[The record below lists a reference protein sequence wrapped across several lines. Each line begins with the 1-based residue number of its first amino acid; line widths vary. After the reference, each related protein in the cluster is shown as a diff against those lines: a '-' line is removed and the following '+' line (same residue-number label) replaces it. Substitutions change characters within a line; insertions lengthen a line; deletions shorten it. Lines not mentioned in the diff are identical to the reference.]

1 MKGLD
6 EMIEEFKNSE
16 ESKALDKVN
25 EATKKLLSRKEVMNA
40 MAEVTAE
47 AIEASFEE
55 KNKSVAMIRASLE
68 GYRLIEK
75 LFREEEPAEN
85 PDAEKPVEEPDA
97 EKPELSALE
106 ELIFERAHLATVR
119 CKEVCSDIR
128 DIRYGRLLESHELIK
143 DAGLQKEYD
152 AWKEEHGY
160 EKT

>member
-1 MKGLD
+1 MGLD
-6 EMIEEFKNSE
+6 EIIEEFKDSE

-55 KNKSVAMIRASLE
+55 KNKSVAMIRAGLE

-75 LFREEEPAEN
+75 LFHEEPAE
-85 PDAEKPVEEPDA
+85 KL
-97 EKPELSALE
+97 KLSALE
-106 ELIFERAHLATVR
+106 ELLFEKAHLATVR

-143 DAGLQKEYD
+143 DAGLQEEYD

-160 EKT
+160 E

>member
-6 EMIEEFKNSE
+6 EIIEEFKNSE

-25 EATKKLLSRKEVMNA
+25 EATKKLLSRKEVMEA
-40 MAEVTAE
+40 MAEAVAE
-47 AIEASFEE
+47 TIAACFEE
-55 KNKSVAMIRASLE
+55 KNKEIATIRASLE

-75 LFREEEPAEN
+75 LFHEEPDAEK

-106 ELIFERAHLATVR
+106 ELLFEQAHLAR
-119 CKEVCSDIR
+119 EKCKEVCSDIR
-128 DIRYGRLLESHELIK
+128 YGRLLETHDLIRN
-143 DAGLQKEYD
+143 AGLQEEYD

-160 EKT
+160 A

>member
-1 MKGLD
+1 MRLD
-6 EMIEEFKNSE
+6 EIIDEFSNSE

-25 EATKKLLSRKEVMNA
+25 EATKKLLSRKEVMDA
-40 MAEVTAE
+40 MAEVTAGT
-47 AIEASFEE
+47 IEACFEE
-55 KNKSVAMIRASLE
+55 KNKGIATIRAGLE

-106 ELIFERAHLATVR
+106 ELLFEQAHLATVK

-128 DIRYGRLLESHELIK
+128 YGRFLESHDLIRN
-143 DAGLQKEYD
+143 AGLQEEYD

>member
-40 MAEVTAE
+40 MAKVTAE

-68 GYRLIEK
+68 GYRMIEK
-75 LFREEEPAEN
+75 LFHEETAEK
-85 PDAEKPVEEPDA
+85 PDAEKPD
-97 EKPELSALE
+97 EKPKLSALE
-106 ELIFERAHLATVR
+106 ELLFEKAHLATVR

>member
-1 MKGLD
+1 
-6 EMIEEFKNSE
+6 
-16 ESKALDKVN
+16 
-25 EATKKLLSRKEVMNA
+25 MNA

-55 KNKSVAMIRASLE
+55 KNKSMAMIRASLE

-75 LFREEEPAEN
+75 LFHEEPAE
-85 PDAEKPVEEPDA
+85 KP
-97 EKPELSALE
+97 KLSALE
-106 ELIFERAHLATVR
+106 ELLFEKAHLATVR

-143 DAGLQKEYD
+143 DAGLQEEYD

-160 EKT
+160 A

>member
-6 EMIEEFKNSE
+6 EIIEEFKNSE

-25 EATKKLLSRKEVMNA
+25 EATKKLLSRKEVMDA

-75 LFREEEPAEN
+75 LFREEEPAE
-85 PDAEKPVEEPDA
+85 
-97 EKPELSALE
+97 KPELSALE
-106 ELIFERAHLATVR
+106 ELLFEQAHLAR
-119 CKEVCSDIR
+119 EKCKEVCSDIR
-128 DIRYGRLLESHELIK
+128 YGRLLETQDLIRN
-143 DAGLQKEYD
+143 AGLQEEYD
-152 AWKEEHGY
+152 AWKEEKGY
-160 EKT
+160 E

>member
-6 EMIEEFKNSE
+6 EIIEEFKDSE
-16 ESKALDKVN
+16 ESKVLDKVN

-75 LFREEEPAEN
+75 LFPEEPA
-85 PDAEKPVEEPDA
+85 EEPDA
-97 EKPELSALE
+97 EKPAEKTELSALE
-106 ELIFERAHLATVR
+106 KLLFERTRLAVIQHDNGGR
-119 CKEVCSDIR
+119 SAVQYARFSGLYDLIR
-128 DIRYGRLLESHELIK
+128 
-143 DAGLQKEYD
+143 DAGLETRYF
-152 AWKEEHGY
+152 AWKEEKGY
-160 EKT
+160 E

>member
-6 EMIEEFKNSE
+6 EIIEEFKNSE

-25 EATKKLLSRKEVMNA
+25 EATKKLLSRKEVMEA

-55 KNKSVAMIRASLE
+55 KNKSAAMIRASLE

-75 LFREEEPAEN
+75 LFREEPAEN
-85 PDAEKPVEEPDA
+85 PEMSD
-97 EKPELSALE
+97 LE
-106 ELIFERAHLATVR
+106 ELLFERTHHAKVQYDNGHPAIPYGKYLGLY
-119 CKEVCSDIR
+119 DLIR
-128 DIRYGRLLESHELIK
+128 
-143 DAGLQKEYD
+143 DAGLEARYY